1 VTDQAAFYDRALRR
15 IRILTFVVGA
25 TGAIAWLIAQGL
37 QPALGFAAGAALSV
51 LNFRGILALA
61 DVVGGTRKP
70 GLWAAF
76 FIALRYAVIGFAI
89 YVIVKIL
96 KFAPAP
102 MLLGLLAPFGAAVLE
117 ILYELIFP
125 VHA

>member
-1 VTDQAAFYDRALRR
+1 MTDQAAFYDRALRR
-15 IRILTFVVGA
+15 ISVLTFVVGGA
-25 TGAIAWLIAQGL
+25 GAIAWLITQGL
-37 QPALGFAAGAALSV
+37 QPGVGFAIGAALSV

-61 DVVGGTRKP
+61 DVVGGRRKP
-70 GLWAAF
+70 GLLAAF

-89 YVIVKIL
+89 YVIVKVL
-96 KFAPAP
+96 RFAPAP
-102 MLLGLLAPFGAAVLE
+102 VLFGLLAPFGAAVLE